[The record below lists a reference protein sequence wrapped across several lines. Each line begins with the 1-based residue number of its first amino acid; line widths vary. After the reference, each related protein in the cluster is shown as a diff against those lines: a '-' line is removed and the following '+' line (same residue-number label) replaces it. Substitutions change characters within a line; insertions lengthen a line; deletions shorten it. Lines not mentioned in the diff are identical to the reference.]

1 MIGNSLQKGYPWLV
15 SGLLLL
21 AVSTVLFLYDD
32 SRSDEVLFQQVEQQI
47 QRDFHFA
54 IQQGSNL
61 SFSADERSNNP
72 YQICQLLYSP
82 GGRLVGWNNNEYLP
96 AERKVKYLRL
106 IPKDERVIKLD
117 DYRTYYQ
124 IREKE
129 GDSTT
134 ITLIPLHITHKV
146 SNDFLL
152 PYFFLG
158 RQFSSL
164 SNSQELRYLKNIRFT
179 PEGTEGEVAI
189 TDLLDDPA
197 FSLKNLPIFPFRS
210 ILRYTVLTFLLL
222 GTFCLAIFLRIFTI
236 VRWDLRYH
244 INVGLFFGVIAIRLL
259 LHWIS
264 LPGDYLETK
273 LFSPEILATHPTLA
287 PSLGELTL
295 NLITALVCIWILYTH
310 LLRISNFYIKKV
322 INKPILSWVLMGAG
336 MAVCGY
342 LMSLFI
348 VGFERVVNDST
359 IDIEFSNLLQT
370 NMFSYLILLDAGLLF
385 LLISLICFLTL
396 KLNVFF
402 GRRYGFTVPFL
413 IGQFVMALGINLMLY
428 YFLEIGFSTSILAT
442 IGIMLLG
449 LTMYRIPYDHFL
461 KHDLANYLIFLL
473 LMTIFT
479 TYGVTSGI
487 ALKNELKA
495 ERISNSILGGE
506 VTNTIVNY
514 QFTIGSLQTELSSVQ
529 ETRER
534 LNDDSKFRDWVRS
547 NYVEPNFQEFNV
559 DLFLYDEQNR
569 PLDLRNRS
577 REPYFG
583 PEAGIPIADQGIKI
597 DPNLELYQLPN
608 RDNRYRDIYIGSFVL
623 PVGLDSSQ
631 AVQFLFELTPASQET
646 EGLYSS
652 LSLDKATYDDIDL
665 LDNFD
670 HALYRD
676 GILYHEEGI
685 YPFPIQLANQA
696 DGESL
701 GPNREYFEIQHRIS
715 SNKVAI
721 VRYPVLSFLDVV
733 TTFSFV
739 FYFFAIAGLLLF
751 VIPVFAIQSLRARRS
766 LSLQFPLRARIRL
779 GLLGISIIPMIII
792 LVLLYPFIQN
802 RFEREAR
809 ADLADEAA
817 RMVTLLGPEYQSLIA
832 DNFSST
838 ALQGTFRNR
847 VRDLEAAMK
856 NDVNVFDSEGRRVAS
871 TQPLTYEQGLTTD
884 LMNSSAFFALKN
896 GGSSDLVINERI
908 GSLRYLSAYRPIIGI
923 GSRPVGFINIPF
935 IAQQDQ
941 LNSQV
946 IDFLAYLAN
955 IYLLVFLLI
964 NLISVAVAG
973 TITQPLAVIRQRLST
988 IRLGNVNERIQ
999 YDSKDEIG
1007 EIVSAYNE
1015 MVEQL
1020 EESEEK
1026 ITQTER
1032 ELAWR
1037 QMARQVAHEIK
1048 NPLTPM
1054 KLSIQ
1059 HLSRTFNEQTPRFQD
1074 MFPKVM
1080 KTLLVQIDSMANIAN
1095 SFSEFARMPEPINS
1109 RIRINDVLLEVVDLY
1124 TQSQE
1129 TIWLID
1135 ITEDPF
1141 WSIGD
1146 RDQLGRCFNNIIK
1159 NALQAIES
1167 NGILHISMRIEAQV
1181 AKIEIKD
1188 NGQGIPEDI
1197 QAKIFQPSFSTKN
1210 SGMGLGLA
1218 IVKRIIENTGGEIYF
1233 ESIESKGTTFFI
1245 NLPAA
1250 DPAVGQ
1256 NYELEKVRA

>member
-1 MIGNSLQKGYPWLV
+1 MIGNSLQKGYPWLI

-21 AVSTVLFLYDD
+21 AVSTVLYLYDD
-32 SRSDEVLFQQVEQQI
+32 SRSDEVLFEQVEQQI
-47 QRDFHFA
+47 QRDFQLA
-54 IQQGSNL
+54 IQQATNL
-61 SFSADERSNNP
+61 PFSASERSNNP

-82 GGRLVGWNNNEYLP
+82 AGRLMGWNNNGFLP
-96 AERKVKYLRL
+96 AERKIKYLRL
-106 IPKDERVIKLD
+106 IPAEPRVVKLD

-134 ITLIPLHITHKV
+134 LTLIPLHITHKV
-146 SNDFLL
+146 SNDYLL

-179 PEGTEGEVAI
+179 PEGTEGEVVI

-197 FSLKNLPIFPFRS
+197 FSLSNLPIFPFRS
-210 ILRYTVLTFLLL
+210 ILRYTVLVFLLL
-222 GTFCLAIFLRIFTI
+222 GTICLAIFLRIFTI

-244 INVGLFFGVIAIRLL
+244 IDIGLFFGVIAIRLL

-264 LPGDYLETK
+264 LPGDFLETK
-273 LFSPEILATHPTLA
+273 LFSPEILATDPTFA

-295 NLITALVCIWILYTH
+295 NLITVLICTWILYTY
-310 LLRISNFYIKKV
+310 LLRISNVYIKK
-322 INKPILSWVLMGAG
+322 ILDKPILSWVLMAAG

-342 LMSLFI
+342 LLSLFI
-348 VGFERVVNDST
+348 VGFERIVNDST

-370 NMFSYLILLDAGLLF
+370 NVFSYLILLDAGLLF
-385 LLISLICFLTL
+385 LLLSLLCFIIL
-396 KLNVFF
+396 KLNVFY
-402 GRRYGFTVPFL
+402 GRRYGFSSPFL
-413 IGQFVMALGINLMLY
+413 LGQFVMALGINLTLF
-428 YFLEIGFSTSILAT
+428 YFLDMGISTSILVT

-449 LTMYRIPYDHFL
+449 LTIYRIPFEHFL

-487 ALKNELKA
+487 ALKNKLKA

-514 QFTIGSLQTELSSVQ
+514 QFTIGSLEADLSVVQ
-529 ETRER
+529 ETREQ
-534 LNDDSKFRDWVRS
+534 LKDDSRFRDWVRS

-569 PLDLRNRS
+569 PLDTKNRD
-577 REPYFG
+577 REPFFG

-597 DPNLELYQLPN
+597 DDNLELYQLPN
-608 RDNRYRDIYIGSFVL
+608 RDNRYRDLYIGSFIL
-623 PVGLDSSQ
+623 PVGLDTSQ
-631 AVQFLFELTPASQET
+631 AVQFLFELTPAARET

-652 LSLDKATYDDIDL
+652 LSLDKATYDDIAL

-676 GILYHEEGI
+676 GILYHEEGV
-685 YPFPIQLANQA
+685 YPFPIELARKE
-696 DGESL
+696 DGERL
-701 GPNREYFEIQHRIS
+701 GPNREYFEIQHQIS
-715 SNKVAI
+715 GNKVAL

-739 FYFFAIAGLLLF
+739 FYFFAIAGLILF
-751 VIPVFAIQSLRARRS
+751 VLPVFVIQSLRARRS
-766 LSLQFPLRARIRL
+766 INLQFPLRARIRL

-809 ADLADEAA
+809 AELSDEAA
-817 RMVTLLGPEYQSLIA
+817 RMVSLLGPEYQNLIA
-832 DNFSST
+832 DNFTNT
-838 ALQGTFRNR
+838 ALNGTFRKR
-847 VRDLEAAMK
+847 VKDLEDVMK
-856 NDVNVFDSEGRRVAS
+856 DDVNVFDRDGRRVAS

-884 LMNSSAFFALKN
+884 LMNSSAYFALKN
-896 GGSSDLVINERI
+896 GGVSDLVVNERI
-908 GSLRYLSAYRPIIGI
+908 GSLRYLSAYRPIIGAD
-923 GSRPVGFINIPF
+923 SRPVGFINIPF
-935 IAQQDQ
+935 IAQQNQ

-973 TITQPLAVIRQRLST
+973 TITQPLAVIRQRLSA
-988 IRLGNVNERIQ
+988 IRLGNVNERIN
-999 YDSKDEIG
+999 YNSKDEIG

-1059 HLSRTFNEQTPRFQD
+1059 HLSRTFKEQTPRFQD

-1095 SFSEFARMPEPINS
+1095 SFSEFARMPEPINT
-1109 RIRINDVLLEVVDLY
+1109 RIKINDILLEVVDLY

-1135 ITEDPF
+1135 ITEEAF

-1167 NGILHISMRIEAQV
+1167 NGILHISMRIEEQI

-1188 NGQGIPEDI
+1188 NGKGIPEEI
-1197 QAKIFQPSFSTKN
+1197 QPKIFQPSFSTKN

-1218 IVKRIIENTGGEIYF
+1218 IVRRIIENTGGEIYF
-1233 ESIESKGTTFFI
+1233 ESVEGKGTTFFI

-1250 DPAVGQ
+1250 DAVLNQ
-1256 NYELEKVRA
+1256 NLELEKVSA

>member
-21 AVSTVLFLYDD
+21 AVSTVLYLYDD
-32 SRSDEVLFQQVEQQI
+32 SRSDEALFQQVEQQI
-47 QRDFHFA
+47 QRDFHLA

-61 SFSADERSNNP
+61 SFSADERPNNP

-82 GGRLVGWNNNEYLP
+82 GGRLVGWNNNAYLP
-96 AERKVKYLRL
+96 AERKIKYLRL
-106 IPKDERVIKLD
+106 IPKEERVIKLD

-158 RQFSSL
+158 RQFNSL
-164 SNSQELRYLKNIRFT
+164 SNSQELRYLKNIRFN
-179 PEGTEGEVAI
+179 PEGTEGEVVI
-189 TDLLDDPA
+189 TDLLDDAA
-197 FSLKNLPIFPFRS
+197 FSLNNLPIFPFRS
-210 ILRYTVLTFLLL
+210 ILRYTVLAFLLL
-222 GTFCLAIFLRIFTI
+222 GSFCLAIFLRIFTI
-236 VRWDLRYH
+236 VRWDLRYY
-244 INVGLFFGVIAIRLL
+244 INVGLFFGVIAIRML

-273 LFSPEILATHPTLA
+273 LFSPEILATHPTFA

-295 NLITALVCIWILYTH
+295 NLATSLICTWILYTY
-310 LLRISNFYIKKV
+310 LLRISNVYIKKV

-336 MAVCGY
+336 IAACGY

-385 LLISLICFLTL
+385 LQIALISFLIL
-396 KLNVFF
+396 KLNVFY
-402 GRRYGFTVPFL
+402 GRRHGFTAPFL
-413 IGQFVMALGINLMLY
+413 LAQFVMALGINLTLY

-487 ALKNELKA
+487 ALKNKLKA
-495 ERISNSILGGE
+495 DRISNSILGGE
-506 VTNTIVNY
+506 VTNTIINY
-514 QFTIGSLQTELSSVQ
+514 QFTIGSLQTELPTVQ

-569 PLDLRNRS
+569 ALDIRNRS
-577 REPYFG
+577 REPFFG
-583 PEAGIPIADQGIKI
+583 PEAGIPISDQGIKI

-608 RDNRYRDIYIGSFVL
+608 RDNRYRDLYIGSFIL

-631 AVQFLFELTPASQET
+631 AVQFLFELTPAARET

-652 LSLDKATYDDIDL
+652 LSLDKATYNDIAL

-676 GILYHEEGI
+676 GILYHEEGV
-685 YPFPIQLANQA
+685 YPFPIELANQV

-715 SNKVAI
+715 GNKVAI

-766 LSLQFPLRARIRL
+766 FSLQFPLRARIRL

-809 ADLADEAA
+809 ADLSDEAA
-817 RMVTLLGPEYQSLIA
+817 RMITLLGPEYQSLIA
-832 DNFSST
+832 DNFSNT
-838 ALQGTFRNR
+838 ALQGTFRKR

-908 GSLRYLSAYRPIIGI
+908 GSLRYLSAYRPIIGV

-973 TITQPLAVIRQRLST
+973 TITQPLAVIRQRLLT

-1007 EIVSAYNE
+1007 EIVNAYNE

-1059 HLSRTFNEQTPRFQD
+1059 HLSRTFNEQTPRFKD

-1197 QAKIFQPSFSTKN
+1197 QTKIFQPSFSTKN

-1218 IVKRIIENTGGEIYF
+1218 IVRRIIENTGGEIYF
-1233 ESIESKGTTFFI
+1233 ESIEGKGTTFFI

-1250 DPAVGQ
+1250 DPTVGQ